1 MPAPEQ
7 DPALAARMRALGLRE
22 EDLLERFVLGSG
34 PGGQKIN
41 KTSSCVWLKH
51 LPTGREVKCQ
61 ATRSR
66 ARNRLL
72 ARHGL
77 CELLEHAASA
87 REAARRQAAAK
98 RRRQRRQRSRQSKL
112 QSVADKRRQSLRKS
126 LRRRPHADD

>member
-7 DPALAARMRALGLRE
+7 DPALAARMHALGLRE

-98 RRRQRRQRSRQSKL
+98 RRRQRRQRSQHSKL
-112 QSVADKRRQSLRKS
+112 QSVADKRRLSLRKS
-126 LRRRPHADD
+126 LRRRPCPDD